1 MSVRLKKVFKIGA
14 LVLAGI
20 ILVVAGA
27 ITLLILDKPLVK
39 NIIQRYAANKTGIEL
54 TIGRL
59 DYKLSPLRI
68 EASALRIS
76 YATKVF
82 SLNIA
87 SDRVEAL
94 GDLRK
99 LIAGEKPPFESVE
112 LDIAEVRLDQKE
124 ISPEPVNFEGLIQQT
139 VRVLGYSKR
148 ISAKCGR
155 LIALLPSQDIRL
167 DSLALAITS
176 GESGGRYGVKLDC
189 ENFAGAANQGRLSVG
204 GGFQADGKLRL
215 GQTVGFD
222 LNLTATGPHLVSSGR
237 TAGVKKVSA
246 EVGGDWQPGSGRIAG
261 SNLTISVPGLGL
273 LDGSFVA
280 NTRLTASGPNSSGSR
295 DKHVRAPRPGPAS
308 PVVTAEAKVEVES
321 LESILSLLKPFL
333 PESFPGVRLEGKAR
347 LDGKYSLPVGENAKA
362 GMVSATIETQGVRF
376 ALQRKSGPFRGELS
390 GTLNV
395 DGPLNQPRGSGD
407 VRLSL
412 GQISGLGAVV
422 LESSAHLRFKG
433 SKDSAEVSILTGKL
447 RGVSLSLSGH
457 RGLEF
462 PEIDLVGT
470 AGASL
475 GKRPGG
481 RIRIE
486 ARLPGL
492 SPIRAAGA
500 FGLRPLSLVSADLE
514 TRGQPIPAI
523 RGLLSPFL
531 PARLAP
537 WTLDGA
543 VDVTLKVDGPG
554 RAGRPLAF
562 SGGVSLSQ
570 GKFNDADFIVAGD
583 KLKSS
588 ISAQGM
594 YTPAT
599 RNLALTGTLNLAEG
613 ESLWKRFYI
622 SWDRFPLKAQ
632 VAGRYDRPA
641 GSLEDLIVQA
651 AIPPLGEARAAG
663 RLRLATPT
671 ACDLRT
677 SVRLSL
683 EPLLAV
689 LSGGGGSAKGGLEVK
704 GRLSG
709 DLDFRQKSGNSW
721 LDGRLTLE
729 DASIIDPAAGV
740 WIQGLRAEIPIDLAA
755 AKTPAEEPKT
765 TRAAFGKVA
774 VTEVRTPVFTL
785 HPLPLVISCRRN
797 AYEIAP
803 FSIDLFGSR
812 LEFGE
817 ISLALQPAPL
827 GFDGTASI
835 RLADLDISRLPFLKP
850 GASPPGKF
858 RVDFPSIDL
867 TPQAVRATGRA
878 ELEIFGGRI
887 VIRDLSVAD
896 PFATEREVACDI
908 DLLDLDLKKI
918 TDLVPFGE
926 VTGIIRGEVR
936 DLVIAY
942 GQPERFELS
951 LESVKRKGVP
961 QTFSLK
967 AVNSLTVITAGQPA
981 TQGSGPFWL
990 RFIRG
995 FRYEKIGIA
1004 GALKNDT
1011 FTIAGTIHENGVEY
1025 LVKRPALFGIDVIDR
1040 DPGKAVSFKDMMGRL
1055 RRIGQSGPPVTK

>member
-14 LVLAGI
+14 LVLAGV
-20 ILVVAGA
+20 ILVLAGA

-76 YATKVF
+76 YATGVF
-82 SLNIA
+82 TLNIA
-87 SDRVEAL
+87 VDRVEAL

-99 LIAGEKPPFESVE
+99 LIAGGKPAFESIE
-112 LDIAEVRLDQKE
+112 LDIAELRLDQKE

-139 VRVLGYSKR
+139 VSVLGYSKR
-148 ISAKCGR
+148 ISAKCAR

-167 DSLALAITS
+167 DNLALAIAS
-176 GESGGRYGVKLDC
+176 GESGGRFGVKLDC
-189 ENFAGAANQGRLSVG
+189 ENFAGAASQGRLSLG
-204 GGFQADGKLRL
+204 GGLRADGTLALGRAVEFDLRL
-215 GQTVGFD
+215 AV
-222 LNLTATGPHLVSSGR
+222 AGPRFASAGR
-237 TAGVKKVSA
+237 TAAVESLTAAVEGVWRPES
-246 EVGGDWQPGSGRIAG
+246 GGMSF
-261 SNLTISVPGLGL
+261 SNLALDVPGL
-273 LDGSFVA
+273 
-280 NTRLTASGPNSSGSR
+280 ASLAGTLERNPAG
-295 DKHVRAPRPGPAS
+295 APS
-308 PVVTAEAKVEVES
+308 LEAEVKARIES
-321 LESILSLLKPFL
+321 LESLALLLKPFL
-333 PESFPGVRLEGKAR
+333 PPTFPAVRIQGKAR
-347 LDGKYSLPVGENAKA
+347 LAGKLSRPSSHDQMPGTIAASL
-362 GMVSATIETQGVRF
+362 ETEGLRF
-376 ALQRKSGPFRGELS
+376 ELEEARIPLRGELS

-407 VRLSL
+407 VRLFL
-412 GQISGLGAVV
+412 GKLSGLGAVV

-433 SKDSAEVSILTGKL
+433 SKDSAEVSILAGKL
-447 RGVSLSLSGH
+447 RGVSLSFSGH

-462 PEIDLVGT
+462 PEIDLAGT

-500 FGLRPLSLVSADLE
+500 FGLKPLSPVSADLE

-531 PARLAP
+531 PVRLAP

-543 VDVTLKVDGPG
+543 VDVTLKVDGQG

-562 SGGVSLSQ
+562 SGKVTLSQ
-570 GKFNDADFIVAGD
+570 GKFNDPDFIVAGD
-583 KLKSS
+583 KLKST
-588 ISAQGM
+588 INAQGT

-599 RNLALTGTLNLAEG
+599 RNLALTGALNLAEG

-622 SWDRFPLKAQ
+622 SWDKFPLRAE
-632 VAGRYDRPA
+632 VATRYDRPTD
-641 GSLEDLIVQA
+641 SLEDLVVQA
-651 AIPPLGEARAAG
+651 AISPLGEARAAG
-663 RLRLATPT
+663 RLRLAAPT
-671 ACDLRT
+671 AFDLQT
-677 SVRLSL
+677 STRLAL
-683 EPLLAV
+683 EPMLAV
-689 LSGGGGSAKGGLEVK
+689 LSGGGATLKGGLEVK
-704 GRLSG
+704 GEAAGDLALRKTSG
-709 DLDFRQKSGNSW
+709 DFW

-740 WIQGLRAEIPIDLAA
+740 SIQGLKAEIPIDLAA

-803 FSIDLFGSR
+803 FSIGLFGSR

-817 ISLALQPAPL
+817 ISLAIRPAPL
-827 GFDGTASI
+827 GFDGTASF
-835 RLADLDISRLPFLKP
+835 RLADLDISRLPFFKA
-850 GASPPGKF
+850 GSSPLGKV
-858 RVDFPSIDL
+858 RADFPTIDL
-867 TPQAVRATGRA
+867 TPQAVRAAGQA
-878 ELEIFGGRI
+878 EVEIFGGRI

-896 PFATEREVACDI
+896 PFAADREVACDI

-918 TDLVPFGE
+918 TDLVPFGA

-942 GQPERFELS
+942 GQPEQFELS
-951 LESVKRKGVP
+951 LESVRRPGVP
-961 QTFSLK
+961 RTFSLK

-990 RFIRG
+990 RFIHG

-1004 GALKNDT
+1004 SALKNDT
-1011 FTIAGTIHENGVEY
+1011 FTIGGTIHENGVEY

-1040 DPGKAVSFKDMMGRL
+1040 DPGKAVSFKDMVDRL